1 MLGSR
6 ALSVLRPTLSTV
18 PFGSMWLAYGHDAS
32 VFESST
38 TEMLF

>member
-1 MLGSR
+1 MLGLEHF
-6 ALSVLRPTLSTV
+6 LSCLPRYPRV
-18 PFGSMWLAYGHDAS
+18 PFGSMWLAYGHDSS